1 MGELALSIKDLK
13 KTYGTKTEALK
24 GISLEVKKGDFFA
37 LLGPN
42 GAGKSTAINIIVGL
56 VNKTSGE
63 AKVFGHDIVMQAED
77 AKMRIGIV
85 PQEFNF
91 GIFEDVEDIVIN
103 QAGYY
108 GIPRK
113 IAKQRAEKYL
123 KQLGVWEKR
132 NHQARTLSGGLK
144 RRLMIARALMHEP
157 ELLILDEPTTGV
169 DIELRRGMYDFLREL
184 NKSGKTIILTTHYF
198 EEAEQLCRNVAI
210 IDKGAILV
218 NTPMKQ
224 LLKTLDKE
232 TYIFDVKS
240 GKLPQSTKDFSITP
254 IDEHS
259 FEVELEKKESINRLF
274 DFFSQNKV
282 EISSM
287 RTKANRLEELFLSV
301 VKRGK
306 R

>member
-1 MGELALSIKDLK
+1 MTGIALSIKDLR

-24 GISLEVKKGDFFA
+24 GISFHFKKRDFFA

-42 GAGKSTAINIIVGL
+42 GAGKSTAINIVVGL
-56 VNKTSGE
+56 VNKTSGTVM
-63 AKVFGHDIVMQAED
+63 VFGHDIVKQAEE

-91 GIFEDVEDIVIN
+91 GIFEDVEDIVVN

-113 IAKQRAEKYL
+113 VAKQRAEKYL
-123 KQLGVWEKR
+123 RQLGLWEKR
-132 NHQARTLSGGLK
+132 GHQARTLSGGLK

-157 ELLILDEPTTGV
+157 ELLILDEPTAGV
-169 DIELRRGMYDFLREL
+169 DIELRRGMYDFLRGL
-184 NKSGKTIILTTHYF
+184 NKRGKTIILTTHYF

-210 IDKGAILV
+210 IDKGFILV

-240 GKLPQSTKDFSITP
+240 RKIPHSSKEFPIIP

-259 FEVELEKKESINRLF
+259 FEVELAKKESINRLF
-274 DFFSQNKV
+274 EYFNQNK
-282 EISSM
+282 IGILSM
-287 RTKANRLEELFLSV
+287 RTKANRLEELFIKLV
-301 VKRGK
+301 RKQ
-306 R
+306 

>member
-1 MGELALSIKDLK
+1 MTGIALSIKDLR

-24 GISLEVKKGDFFA
+24 GISLDVKKGDFFA

-42 GAGKSTAINIIVGL
+42 GAGKSTAINIVVGL
-56 VNKTSGE
+56 VNKTSGTVM
-63 AKVFGHDIVMQAED
+63 VFGHDIVRQAEE

-91 GIFEDVEDIVIN
+91 GIFEDVEDIVVN

-113 IAKQRAEKYL
+113 VAKQRAEKYL
-123 KQLGVWEKR
+123 RQLGLWEKR
-132 NHQARTLSGGLK
+132 GHQARTLSGGLK

-157 ELLILDEPTTGV
+157 ELLILDEPTAGV
-169 DIELRRGMYDFLREL
+169 DIELRRGMYDFLRGL
-184 NKSGKTIILTTHYF
+184 NKRGKTIILTTHYF

-210 IDKGAILV
+210 IDKGFILV

-240 GKLPQSTKDFSITP
+240 RKIPHSSKEFPIIP

-259 FEVELEKKESINRLF
+259 FEVELAKKESINRLF
-274 DFFSQNKV
+274 EYFNQNK
-282 EISSM
+282 IGILSM
-287 RTKANRLEELFLSV
+287 RTKANRLEELFIKLV
-301 VKRGK
+301 RKQ
-306 R
+306 